1 MESNKNSVFITRD
14 EAIDLLFSSGDDK
27 HKEDVFDKYG
37 NYVFPFENN
46 GLNPNTASSANT
58 FYDID
63 YLSLLLSRD

>member
-1 MESNKNSVFITRD
+1 MESNKNSVFN
-14 EAIDLLFSSGDDK
+14 
-27 HKEDVFDKYG
+27 G